1 MKDSARSFA
10 EMRERLVNVINKAN
24 LQINAEYVLEDLD
37 IVAAFAQAM
46 LGANHQITTEAQEWY
61 GYFWDKYRDNLEQ
74 HVEEH
79 EARRFAM
86 CAEMWLNYIRRI

>member
-1 MKDSARSFA
+1 MRSSAWSYA

-37 IVAAFAQAM
+37 VVVAFAQVM
-46 LGANHQITTEAQEWY
+46 LGADHQITTEAQEWY
-61 GYFWDKYRDNLEQ
+61 GYFWEKYCHNLEQ
-74 HVEEH
+74 HVEED

-86 CAEMWLNYIRRI
+86 CAEMWLNHIRRL

>member
-1 MKDSARSFA
+1 MKGSAWSYA

-37 IVAAFAQAM
+37 VVVAFAQAM
-46 LGANHQITTEAQEWY
+46 LGENHHITNEAQEWY
-61 GYFWDKYRDNLEQ
+61 AYFWDKYRYNLEQ
-74 HVEEH
+74 HVEEN

-86 CAEMWLNYIRRI
+86 CAEMWLNHIRRI